1 MREEAEAEALRAKA
15 CASEVALFSLDRR
28 NAALASMAE
37 AIRHSQAAILAAN
50 QQDCEEA
57 QQSGRKEAFIDRLT
71 LTSQRLQAAAAGL
84 EALMALP
91 DPLGVQ
97 RSFLAAEGIRIE
109 QRRVPF
115 GVLAII
121 YEARP
126 NVTVDA
132 AGLALKSGNT
142 VVLRGSREA
151 RRSNA
156 ALVTALRDGL
166 TAAGLP
172 VEAIGFVA
180 NPNHEDVDHLLS
192 LRGIVD
198 LAIPRGGAEL
208 IERVVSLAKIP
219 VIETGAGVCH
229 IYVHAEANEAMA
241 LSIIDNAKTQRP
253 SVCNAVETVLVD
265 REIAPQ
271 FLPKLDER
279 LTARGVRLHAAP
291 QALAWMPHAV
301 LAGPDEWR
309 TEHLSLDLG
318 VQIVAGLQEAVTHIE
333 RFGTHHSDAIV
344 TDDQAVAQRF
354 LDTVDSA
361 CVYWNASTRF
371 TDGFQFGFGAEVG
384 ISTQKL
390 HARGPMG
397 LSELTTYKYIIRG
410 EGQVR
415 T

>member
-15 CASEVALFSLDRR
+15 CASEVALLSLDQR

-37 AIRHSQAAILAAN
+37 AIRRSQPAILAAN

-57 QQSGRKEAFIDRLT
+57 VQSGRKEAFIDRLR
-71 LTSQRLQAAAAGL
+71 LTPQRLQAAAAGL

-91 DPLGVQ
+91 DPLGIQ
-97 RSFLAAEGIRIE
+97 RSFLAAEGIHIE

-115 GVLAII
+115 GVLVII

-156 ALVTALRDGL
+156 ALVRALREGL

-172 VEAIGFVA
+172 IEAIGFVA
-180 NPNHEDVDHLLS
+180 HPEHEDVVHLLS

-198 LAIPRGGAEL
+198 LAIPRGGAAL
-208 IERVVSLAKIP
+208 IEQVVSLAKVP

-229 IYVHAEANEAMA
+229 IYVHAQANEAMA
-241 LSIIDNAKTQRP
+241 LAIIDNAKTQRP

-279 LTARGVRLHAAP
+279 LTARGVCLHAAP
-291 QALAWMPHAV
+291 QALDWMPHAV
-301 LAGPDEWR
+301 MAGPDEWR

-318 VQIVAGLQEAVTHIE
+318 VQIVAGLKEAVAHIE
-333 RFGTHHSDAIV
+333 RFGTHHSDAII
-344 TDDQAVAQRF
+344 TEDPTVAQRF

-397 LSELTTYKYIIRG
+397 LPELTTYKYIIRG

-415 T
+415 A